1 MGHCNHCLVE
11 YEGKLRP
18 KGWAKMELR
27 DWETRGDDPIEVQ
40 RWIELGGVT
49 DHWLGSG
56 GSLALVLPTTQPC

>member
-27 DWETRGDDPIEVQ
+27 DWETRGDDPIEV
-40 RWIELGGVT
+40 R
-49 DHWLGSG
+49 G
-56 GSLALVLPTTQPC
+56 GSS